1 MEGTVVRPARAA
13 DAAQIALVHVRS
25 WQAAYRG
32 LLPQSY
38 LDGLDPAQRVT
49 RWRLALSAAPVSR
62 GGVLVAD
69 DGEQL
74 LGFVDYSASRDADIS
89 RDGDTGR
96 AQVGEVN
103 ALYLLPAAWGRGVG
117 RLLME
122 AALARLTQ
130 AGFAQ
135 ATLWVLDTNARA
147 RRFYAAGGWSAD
159 GAVKCDDSRGFPITQ
174 LRYRKSLSPA

>member
-1 MEGTVVRPARAA
+1 
-13 DAAQIALVHVRS
+13 
-25 WQAAYRG
+25 
-32 LLPQSY
+32 
-38 LDGLDPAQRVT
+38 
-49 RWRLALSAAPVSR
+49 
-62 GGVLVAD
+62 
-69 DGEQL
+69 L
-74 LGFVDYSASRDADIS
+74 LGFVDYSASRDDDTR
-89 RDGDTGR
+89 RDGDAGP
-96 AQVGEVN
+96 APVGEVN

-159 GAVKCDDSRGFPITQ
+159 GAVKRDDSRGFPITQ
-174 LRYRKSLSPA
+174 LRYRKSLIPA